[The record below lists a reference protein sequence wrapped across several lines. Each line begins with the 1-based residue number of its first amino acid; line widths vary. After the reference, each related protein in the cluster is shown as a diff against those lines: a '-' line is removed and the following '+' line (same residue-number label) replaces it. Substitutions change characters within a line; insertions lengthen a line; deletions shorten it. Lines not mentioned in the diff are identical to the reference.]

1 MPKTRKL
8 SIIKKLVKQGPISQK
23 LFNKVASRNWSVR
36 QLVVCRPPVE
46 KAERIT
52 PSRRCKLVAPTCST
66 TTNMGNNLEMVLYSS
81 PNMMPVFIKNSSAFD
96 VAIREEPEKQRSGLS
111 SMNVHQGIDKI
122 PKGFVATP
130 GEQSMSELML
140 PPPMI
145 FGSQS
150 MTMKCTSSS

>member
-1 MPKTRKL
+1 M
-8 SIIKKLVKQGPISQK
+8 
-23 LFNKVASRNWSVR
+23 
-36 QLVVCRPPVE
+36 VVSGPPVE
-46 KAERIT
+46 KAERIM

-66 TTNMGNNLEMVLYSS
+66 TTNTGNNLEMVLYSS

-145 FGSQS
+145 LGSQS
-150 MTMKCTSSS
+150 MMMTCTSSS